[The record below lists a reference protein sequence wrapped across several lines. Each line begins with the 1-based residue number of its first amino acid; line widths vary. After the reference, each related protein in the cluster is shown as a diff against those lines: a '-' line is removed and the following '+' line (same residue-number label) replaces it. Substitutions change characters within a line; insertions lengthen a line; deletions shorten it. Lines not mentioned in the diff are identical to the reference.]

1 MLRKYVVILVF
12 AVCGIYSAIKLYKNL
27 NRLISNFD
35 YFYGI
40 VFGMCLFLWF
50 FILRSRFQIIQN
62 WLKYFGTRV
71 HESAHEK
78 MAFLSGRRLFGYNI
92 SDDGSGHII
101 YESDGNPA
109 PLITLA
115 PYFFSYTSLFLLAF
129 RWIILERWLL
139 YYDIGIGFLL
149 AFHTYIFLIQTRP
162 FQTDIKKMG
171 LVYSYS
177 FLLFA
182 HLNLYSIYVLVIGD
196 SLK

>member
-1 MLRKYVVILVF
+1 MLRKYIVIFVF
-12 AVCGIYSAIKLYKNL
+12 AATSIYAVLKLYKNL
-27 NRLISNFD
+27 SRLMSNLD
-35 YFYGI
+35 CFYGVI
-40 VFGMCLFLWF
+40 LGVGLFLLLF
-50 FILRSRFQIIQN
+50 FLRFRFQIIQN

-78 MAFLSGRRLFGYNI
+78 MALLSGRKLFGYNI

-129 RWIILERWLL
+129 RWITLERWLL

-177 FLLFA
+177 FLVFA